1 TPCKATEKKRILLM
15 QLKSIGPAISSVMSR
30 EVYLYEHPACQV
42 PRPFFFS
49 LFLPA
54 PFLLFDRA
62 AGFLPPRPHIVAG
75 RRAQMLS
82 RLAASSA
89 ATTLQGPG
97 LYSNRARRQG
107 LIGRGDYA
115 PVCYLSVL
123 SVSAHYSDDGCC
135 FWQALLRSPRRVR

>member
-1 TPCKATEKKRILLM
+1 MIRDRLVPLLAHILR
-15 QLKSIGPAISSVMSR
+15 SPRCSDSVC
-30 EVYLYEHPACQV
+30 LYEHPACQV

-89 ATTLQGPG
+89 ATTFQGP
-97 LYSNRARRQG
+97 SFTA
-107 LIGRGDYA
+107 IEHAGRPEWSGGDYT
-115 PVCYLSVL
+115 PVI
-123 SVSAHYSDDGCC
+123 
-135 FWQALLRSPRRVR
+135 